1 MRDRFQKIHILVL
14 KAARIVGYY
23 ENSLQGY
30 DIKSRDK
37 WLSRNLRGTF
47 LRENSGNQR
56 SEVEDGETP
65 GPRRLEIL
73 KMQTSWF

>member
-1 MRDRFQKIHILVL
+1 M
-14 KAARIVGYY
+14 GYY

-37 WLSRNLRGTF
+37 WLSRNPRGTF
-47 LRENSGNQR
+47 LRENSGNRR

-65 GPRRLEIL
+65 GPRRLWIYNADKLVLNGTDEA
-73 KMQTSWF
+73 KSVSFP